1 MNERHFGMDW
11 LRIGAFALLILYHS
25 GMAFVPW
32 DWHVKAGHTVI
43 FASVPMNALNA
54 WRLGLLFVVS
64 GYASAA
70 LIART
75 GGGRGFAW
83 SRTKR
88 LMVPTLVAMAVVI
101 PPQPWVE
108 LMVKHGYAQSYFYF
122 WSRDYFRFGAI
133 DGIDVPTWQHLWF
146 VVYLWVY
153 SLALVGLRG
162 LIGTGRRAALLGMV
176 ERTLSG
182 WRLLAIPIG
191 LLLLRAWLVRSG
203 ETHDLFTDVA
213 AHSLYP
219 GMFLFGIAL
228 HSSPRL
234 RGEVASA
241 LRPAAILAIGA
252 YAVVAAIDIHWP
264 GDAVPP
270 EPFTA
275 LFRSAHAVQCWATIV
290 ALVAVAVRYWNR
302 DHRWRPMLSEAVF
315 PFYIVHQTIIVLV
328 VWSMR
333 PLDLGAG
340 SAFAITVIAT
350 AAGCWAFYLTGRSIG
365 TIRPLIGLNR
375 VERTRVPAREAV
387 TA

>member
-32 DWHVKAGHTVI
+32 DWHVKASHTVI

-182 WRLLAIPIG
+182 
-191 LLLLRAWLVRSG
+191 
-203 ETHDLFTDVA
+203 
-213 AHSLYP
+213 
-219 GMFLFGIAL
+219 
-228 HSSPRL
+228 
-234 RGEVASA
+234 
-241 LRPAAILAIGA
+241 
-252 YAVVAAIDIHWP
+252 
-264 GDAVPP
+264 
-270 EPFTA
+270 
-275 LFRSAHAVQCWATIV
+275 
-290 ALVAVAVRYWNR
+290 
-302 DHRWRPMLSEAVF
+302 
-315 PFYIVHQTIIVLV
+315 
-328 VWSMR
+328 
-333 PLDLGAG
+333 
-340 SAFAITVIAT
+340 
-350 AAGCWAFYLTGRSIG
+350 
-365 TIRPLIGLNR
+365 
-375 VERTRVPAREAV
+375 
-387 TA
+387 